1 MSYCRLKKCARLKN
15 VMNRTERFYLIDK
28 ILTERKKVTRQE
40 LLDELSISWATLKR
54 DLAYLKDRFNAP
66 IIHDRDAGG
75 YRFDTPNIGPKY
87 ELPGL
92 WFNADETYALLS
104 MHQILSELE
113 PGLLTPH
120 VAPLLSRLET
130 IVAGDGKP
138 FNDVSKRIRLARTGA
153 RRKNPEHFGVVTRAI
168 LEHRRIHIRHFNRP
182 RNEYTERELSPLR
195 MVFYRNNW
203 YLECWCHTRKALR
216 RFSLDAIDSV
226 KMLDST
232 AKNVSEKQ
240 TEDAFG
246 GSYGIYGGK
255 PTHLAVLRFSI
266 HASRW
271 VSNEEWH
278 PDQVGVFDANGHYT
292 LKIPYADPTELVM
305 DILRQGQHVEVLE
318 PAELRLEI
326 QNEAKQVINLY
337 K

>member
-1 MSYCRLKKCARLKN
+1 MIVIIGFFNWKWN
-15 VMNRTERFYLIDK
+15 YLIDQM
-28 ILTERKKVTRQE
+28 LSEKKVVSRQDLIE
-40 LLDELSISWATLKR
+40 GLGISWATLKR

-66 IIHDRDAGG
+66 IIFDRDAVG
-75 YRFDTPNIGPKY
+75 YRFDTPGIGPKY

-92 WFNADETYALLS
+92 WFNADETYALLA
-104 MHQILSELE
+104 MHQMLSELE

-130 IVAGDGKP
+130 IVGSDGSQ
-138 FNDVSKRIRLARTGA
+138 FDDVSKRVRLARTGA

-168 LEHRRIHIRHFNRP
+168 LERKRIHIRHFNRP
-182 RNEYTERELSPLR
+182 HNEYTERELSPQR
-195 MVFYRNNW
+195 MVFYRSNW

-226 KMLDST
+226 KMLNSA
-232 AKNVSEKQ
+232 AKNVSAKQ
-240 TEDAFG
+240 IEEALG

-255 PTHLAVLRFSI
+255 PTHLAVLRFSV

-278 PDQVGVFDANGHYT
+278 PDQLGEFDTDGRYV
-292 LKIPYADPTELVM
+292 LKIPYADPTELMM
-305 DILRQGQHVEVLE
+305 DILRQGHHVEVLE
-318 PAELRLEI
+318 PVALRREI
-326 QNEAKQVINLY
+326 QKEAKLIVETY

>member
-1 MSYCRLKKCARLKN
+1 
-15 VMNRTERFYLIDK
+15 MNRTERFYLIDK
-28 ILTERKKVTRQE
+28 LLSERKIVSRQV
-40 LLDELSISWATLKR
+40 LIDELDISWATLKR

-92 WFNADETYALLS
+92 WFNADEMYALLA
-104 MHQILSELE
+104 MHQMLSELE
-113 PGLLTPH
+113 PGLLAPH

-130 IVAGDGKP
+130 IVGDDGRP
-138 FNDVSKRIRLARTGA
+138 FDDVSKRIRLARTGA
-153 RRKNPEHFGVVTRAI
+153 RRKNPEHFGVITRAI
-168 LEHRRIHIRHFNRP
+168 LERKRIHIRHFNRP
-182 RNEYTERELSPLR
+182 RNEYSERELSPQRL
-195 MVFYRNNW
+195 VFYRSNW
-203 YLECWCHTRKALR
+203 YLECWCHNRKALR

-226 KMLDST
+226 LT
-232 AKNVSEKQ
+232 LGTAAKNVSAKQ
-240 TEDAFG
+240 MEEALG

-278 PDQVGVFDANGHYT
+278 PDQTGEFDDEGRYI
-292 LKIPYADPTELVM
+292 LKIPYADPTELMM
-305 DILRQGQHVEVLE
+305 DILRQGRHVEVLE
-318 PAELRLEI
+318 PAELRNEI
-326 QNEAKQVINLY
+326 QKEAELIAAAY

>member
-1 MSYCRLKKCARLKN
+1 
-15 VMNRTERFYLIDK
+15 MNRTERFYLIDK
-28 ILTERKKVTRQE
+28 MLTERKLVSRQE
-40 LLDELSISWATLKR
+40 LIDELSISWATLKR

-92 WFNADETYALLS
+92 WFNADEMHALLA
-104 MHQILSELE
+104 MHQMLSELE

-130 IVAGDGKP
+130 IVGSDGNQ
-138 FNDVSKRIRLARTGA
+138 FEDLSKRVRLARTGA

-182 RNEYTERELSPLR
+182 RNEYTERELSPQRL
-195 MVFYRNNW
+195 VFYRSNW

-226 KMLDST
+226 KMLTSAVKDVST
-232 AKNVSEKQ
+232 KQ
-240 TEDAFG
+240 IEEAFG
-246 GSYGIYGGK
+246 GSYGIYGGH

-278 PDQVGVFDANGHYT
+278 PDQIGEFDTDGHFI
-292 LKIPYADPTELVM
+292 LKVPYADPTELIM

-318 PAELRLEI
+318 PKELRLDI
-326 QNEAKQVINLY
+326 QKEARLIIETY

>member
-1 MSYCRLKKCARLKN
+1 
-15 VMNRTERFYLIDK
+15 MNRTERFYLIDK
-28 ILTERKKVTRQE
+28 MLSERRFVSRQE
-40 LLDELSISWATLKR
+40 LIDELSISWATLKR

-66 IIHDRDAGG
+66 IIHDREVGG
-75 YRFDTPNIGPKY
+75 YRFDIPNIGPKY

-92 WFNADETYALLS
+92 WFNADEMYALLA
-104 MHQILSELE
+104 MHQMLSELE

-130 IVAGDGKP
+130 IVGGDDCQ
-138 FNDVSKRIRLARTGA
+138 FEDISKRIRLARTGA

-168 LEHRRIHIRHFNRP
+168 LERKRIHIRHFNRP
-182 RNEYTERELSPLR
+182 RNEYSERELSPLR

-203 YLECWCHTRKALR
+203 YLECWCHSRKALR

-226 KMLDST
+226 KIQDKAT
-232 AKNVSEKQ
+232 KNVSTKQ
-240 TEDAFG
+240 IDEAFG

-255 PTHLAVLRFSI
+255 PKHVAVLRFSI

-278 PDQVGVFDANGHYT
+278 PNQIGEFDANGCYI
-292 LKIPYADPTELVM
+292 LKIPYADPTELTM
-305 DILRQGQHVEVLE
+305 DILRQGHHVEVLE
-318 PAELRLEI
+318 PPELRNEI
-326 QNEAKQVINLY
+326 KKEAALVVAAY

>member
-1 MSYCRLKKCARLKN
+1 
-15 VMNRTERFYLIDK
+15 MNRTERFYLIDK
-28 ILTERKKVTRQE
+28 LLSERKIVSRQV
-40 LLDELSISWATLKR
+40 LIDELDISWATLKR

-75 YRFDTPNIGPKY
+75 YRFDTPNIEPKY

-92 WFNADETYALLS
+92 WFNADEMYALLA
-104 MHQILSELE
+104 MHQMLSELE
-113 PGLLTPH
+113 PGLLAPH

-130 IVAGDGKP
+130 IVGDDGRP
-138 FNDVSKRIRLARTGA
+138 FDDVSKRIRLARTGA
-153 RRKNPEHFGVVTRAI
+153 RRKNPEHFGVITRAI
-168 LEHRRIHIRHFNRP
+168 LERKRIHIRHFNRP
-182 RNEYTERELSPLR
+182 RNEYSERELSPQRL
-195 MVFYRNNW
+195 VFYRSNW
-203 YLECWCHTRKALR
+203 YLECWCHNRKALR

-226 KMLDST
+226 LT
-232 AKNVSEKQ
+232 LGTAAKNVSAKQ
-240 TEDAFG
+240 MEEAFG

-278 PDQVGVFDANGHYT
+278 PDQTGEFDDEGRYI
-292 LKIPYADPTELVM
+292 LKIPYADPTELMM
-305 DILRQGQHVEVLE
+305 DILRQGRHVEVLE
-318 PAELRLEI
+318 PAELRNEI
-326 QNEAKQVINLY
+326 QKEAELIAAAY

>member
-1 MSYCRLKKCARLKN
+1 MEDF
-15 VMNRTERFYLIDK
+15 MNRTERFYLIDQ
-28 ILTERKKVTRQE
+28 ILTERTVVSRQE
-40 LLDELSISWATLKR
+40 LIEALSISWATLKR

-92 WFNADETYALLS
+92 WFNADETYALLA
-104 MHQILSELE
+104 MHQMLSELE

-130 IVAGDGKP
+130 IVGVDGRP
-138 FNDVSKRIRLARTGA
+138 FDDVSKNIRLARTGA

-168 LEHRRIHIRHFNRP
+168 LEQRQIHIRHFNRP

-203 YLECWCHTRKALR
+203 YLECWCHTRNALR

-226 KMLDST
+226 KMLDSAVQT
-232 AKNVSEKQ
+232 VSNQEI
-240 TEDAFG
+240 EDEFG
-246 GSYGIYGGK
+246 GSYGIYGGQ
-255 PTHLAVLRFSI
+255 PTHKAVLKFSI

-271 VSNEEWH
+271 VEHEEWH
-278 PDQVGVFDANGHYT
+278 PAQVGQYDADGHYI
-292 LKIPYADPTELVM
+292 LEIPYADPTELIM
-305 DILRQGQHVEVLE
+305 DILRQGHHVEVLK
-318 PAELRLEI
+318 PMELRLAI
-326 QNEAKQVINLY
+326 QKEAELMLSAY
-337 K
+337 KS